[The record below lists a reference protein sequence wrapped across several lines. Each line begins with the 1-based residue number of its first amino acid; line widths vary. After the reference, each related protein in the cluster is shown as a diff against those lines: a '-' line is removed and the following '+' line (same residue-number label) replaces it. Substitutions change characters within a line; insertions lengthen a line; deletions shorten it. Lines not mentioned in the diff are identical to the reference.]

1 MIDRQYIGRVLP
13 SHSALVEL
21 GRLQFFA
28 KAIGQTDPIYSDVA
42 AANAAGHP
50 TLPVPPTFLFCLEM
64 ASPDPA
70 YLRNLL
76 GIDLKRL
83 LHGEEGFTYHRMAY
97 AGDTLTFEPRIED
110 IYDKKNGAL
119 DFVIRITRVTNQRG
133 EHVADLRAVI
143 VQRNPV

>member
-1 MIDRQYIGRVLP
+1 MIDRQYIGHVLP
-13 SHSALVEL
+13 SHRAVVEL

-28 KAIGQTDPIYSDVA
+28 KAIGQTDPIYTDIVSA
-42 AANAAGHP
+42 KAAGYP

-64 ASPDPA
+64 ASPDPS
-70 YLRNLL
+70 YMRNLL

-83 LHGEEGFTYHRMAY
+83 LHGEEGFTYHRMVY
-97 AGDTLTFEPRIED
+97 AGDTLTFEPRIDD

-119 DFVIRITRVTNQRG
+119 DFVIRTTRVTNQHG

>member
-1 MIDRQYIGRVLP
+1 MIDEKYIGHVLP

-28 KAIGQTDPIYSDVA
+28 KAIGQTDPIYTDIA
-42 AANAAGHP
+42 AAQAAGHP
-50 TLPVPPTFLFCLEM
+50 SLPVPPTFLFCLEM
-64 ASPDPA
+64 ASPDPS
-70 YLRNLL
+70 YMRNLL

-83 LHGEEGFTYHRMAY
+83 LHGEEGFTYHHMAY
-97 AGDTLTFEPRIED
+97 AGDTLTFEPRIDD

-119 DFVIRITRVTNQRG
+119 DFVIRTTRVTNQHG